1 MLTSHLEQKHTLHKK
16 GKQEMNGN
24 EALTFVR
31 ERHSFGDGDLQ
42 RNRNQ
47 VKVLKA
53 LSSKV
58 LSTSMITNTD
68 SILSAVGESF
78 KTDMNIGSLVKLQTQ
93 LMGKSEFSKT
103 GWQIVSY
110 SVTGQSASQKLTW
123 NGLFKSVMLQD
134 EQSESNATELMK
146 LALDGTDYTTLES
159 KVKEYQASDNK

>member
-1 MLTSHLEQKHTLHKK
+1 
-16 GKQEMNGN
+16 MNGN

-93 LMGKSEFSKT
+93 LMGQKVSFQKT
-103 GWQIVSY
+103 GWQNRILQCNRTECITEINMER
-110 SVTGQSASQKLTW
+110 SVQI
-123 NGLFKSVMLQD
+123 
-134 EQSESNATELMK
+134 SNAP
-146 LALDGTDYTTLES
+146 G
-159 KVKEYQASDNK
+159 

>member
-1 MLTSHLEQKHTLHKK
+1 
-16 GKQEMNGN
+16 MNGN

-68 SILSAVGESF
+68 SILVLLEKAL
-78 KTDMNIGSLVKLQTQ
+78 KQT
-93 LMGKSEFSKT
+93 
-103 GWQIVSY
+103 
-110 SVTGQSASQKLTW
+110 
-123 NGLFKSVMLQD
+123 
-134 EQSESNATELMK
+134 
-146 LALDGTDYTTLES
+146 
-159 KVKEYQASDNK
+159 